1 MLETVVFAV
10 VFGGTVVIS
19 NVIVTLVTMRLFT
32 SPKFLKKYTRK
43 LKEVVSVIEEEV

>member
-1 MLETVVFAV
+1 MLETAVFAV

-32 SPKFLKKYTRK
+32 STKFLKKYTRK
-43 LKEVVSVIEEEV
+43 LKEIVSVIEEEV